1 MSKSTQET
9 HDIAPRFGPGC
20 NLAMKVPEPLYEET
34 VAFYRDVVALPLLE
48 SCAENTVFAF
58 GAMKLHLDRCPQM
71 SQAELWM
78 QLTCNDNTAAAKR
91 LSAAGVR
98 RCDAI
103 EPLPEGFNGFWIS
116 NPAGIVHLIDGDAP
130 AAD

>member
-1 MSKSTQET
+1 MSENAQEMN
-9 HDIAPRFGPGC
+9 DFAPGFSPGC

-34 VAFYRDVVALPLLE
+34 VAFYRDVVALPLLRSHAE
-48 SCAENTVFAF
+48 STVFSF
-58 GAMKLHLDRCPQM
+58 GAMRLHLDRCPQM

-78 QLTCNDNTAAAKR
+78 QLTCNDKAAAAKR

-116 NPAGIVHLIDGDAP
+116 NPAGIIHLIDGDAP
-130 AAD
+130 AAG

>member
-1 MSKSTQET
+1 MSESAQKANGC
-9 HDIAPRFGPGC
+9 APRFGPGP

-48 SCAENTVFAF
+48 SRAESSVFAF

-78 QLTCNDNTAAAKR
+78 QLTCNDDTEAAKR

-103 EPLPEGFNGFWIS
+103 EPLPEGFKGFWIS
-116 NPAGIVHLIDGDAP
+116 NPAGIIHLIDGDAP
-130 AAD
+130 AAG